1 MRYLTTNL
9 ERMSVD
15 NHYQQQPTQEE
26 VDACLDALEHE
37 VSQHQVHRPSRQERV
52 LREGPRSDPGG
63 LLWFLLAVGIGFL
76 AWLVSMMR
84 F

>member
-1 MRYLTTNL
+1 VCYLTTNL
-9 ERMSVD
+9 DRMSLD
-15 NHYQQQPTQEE
+15 NHYQQQPTQKE

-37 VSQHQVHRPSRQERV
+37 VSQHQVPRPSSQEPV
-52 LREGPRSDPGG
+52 LREGPRSDQDG
-63 LLWFLLAVGIGFL
+63 LLWFMLVVGLGFL

>member
-1 MRYLTTNL
+1 VRYLTTNF
-9 ERMSVD
+9 ERMSLD

-37 VSQHQVHRPSRQERV
+37 VSQHQVPRPSRQAPA
-52 LREGPRSDPGG
+52 LREAPRSDPGG
-63 LLWFLLAVGIGFL
+63 LLWFLLLVGIGFL